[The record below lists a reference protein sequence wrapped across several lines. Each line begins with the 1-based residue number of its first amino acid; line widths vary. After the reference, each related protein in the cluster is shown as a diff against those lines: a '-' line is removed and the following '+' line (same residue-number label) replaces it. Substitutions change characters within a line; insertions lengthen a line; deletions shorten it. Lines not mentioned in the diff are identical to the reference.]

1 MRKYSEPEIR
11 VITFDVTD
19 NVNFGGGE
27 GGGFDPGDPAD
38 SNIFDGNGNI
48 TLQW

>member
-11 VITFDVTD
+11 VISFEVGDS
-19 NVNFGGGE
+19 VNFGGGE
-27 GGGFDPGDPAD
+27 GGGFDPVNPAD
-38 SNIFDGNGNI
+38 SNIYEGNGKI